1 MRLEVAQ
8 IRPQLRRMELSR
20 LSTSGSAQQHVLS
33 AIMREVDLE
42 GVTRLKCAEGLTRIW
57 EDTPGVV
64 HSILAAVPCWCT
76 WPRGGGHGFFEY

>member
-1 MRLEVAQ
+1 MVAQ
-8 IRPQLRRMELSR
+8 IKPQLRRMELQR

-57 EDTPGVV
+57 EDTSGDC
-64 HSILAAVPCWCT
+64 A
-76 WPRGGGHGFFEY
+76 

>member
-1 MRLEVAQ
+1 MAQ

-20 LSTSGSAQQHVLS
+20 MSTSGSAQQHVLS

-57 EDTPGVV
+57 DDTPG
-64 HSILAAVPCWCT
+64 AAFAGTMLPQD
-76 WPRGGGHGFFEY
+76 